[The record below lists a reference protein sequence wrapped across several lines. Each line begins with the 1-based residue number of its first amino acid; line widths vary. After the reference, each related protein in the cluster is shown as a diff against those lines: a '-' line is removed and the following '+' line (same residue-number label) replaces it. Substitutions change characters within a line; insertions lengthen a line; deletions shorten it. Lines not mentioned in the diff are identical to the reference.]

1 MIQMHTQDQR
11 LSFSRRYVWPGS
23 PPRQAENY
31 PSRPIK
37 LLVGASAGGTTD
49 TMARA
54 IAQPL
59 SASLGQ
65 PVLVENRPGAGGNL
79 AADAVA
85 KAAPDGYTLL
95 VSFTSHTIN
104 ATLYPKLPF
113 DPVAD
118 FTPISKIA
126 TVPSLLVGNPKLPA
140 QNLNELIALA
150 KAKPDKLSIAIGG
163 IGSSLHLAGD
173 QFKMMAGLRI
183 LNVPYK
189 GTAPALTDV
198 LGGQVDMM
206 FISLVTGT
214 AQVQA
219 GKLRAYGV
227 TSAQR
232 QPSFPDLPAIG
243 EIVKGFE
250 STAWFGVFGPAK
262 LPPEITG
269 KLNARDCRRA
279 QRSEDA
285 RAAREA
291 KAQRPPPAAPP
302 TSRPSCATTSSTGRL
317 LSNSRAQ
324 GQTEAQRLPRH
335 YAGHAAS
342 GHGCVPKRDGRD
354 IGERSD
360 AGLRTAMS
368 GHDEID
374 REEFMTK
381 SSLTAAAILGVL
393 MLSPVNAAE
402 LKVLAG
408 GSMTASLKELG
419 PRFEKAT
426 GHKLDITFAATPELI
441 KMATSGAVR
450 PRRGPGRRDEER
462 RAPRPNSPAR
472 RPTSRASAT
481 ASR

>member
-1 MIQMHTQDQR
+1 MTHLLAGR
-11 LSFSRRYVWPGS
+11 PFAAFAGAALLLAALVPA
-23 PPRQAENY
+23 QAENF

-37 LLVGASAGGTTD
+37 LMVGASAGGTTD

-79 AADAVA
+79 AAETVA

-140 QNLNELIALA
+140 QNLQELIALA
-150 KAKPDKLSIAIGG
+150 KAKPDKLTIAIGG
-163 IGSSLHLAGD
+163 IGSSLHLAGE
-173 QFKMMAGLRI
+173 QFKMMADLRI

-214 AQVQA
+214 AQVRA
-219 GKLRAYGV
+219 GKLRAFGV

-262 LPPEITG
+262 LPPEITN
-269 KLNARDCRRA
+269 KLNAA
-279 QRSEDA
+279 IV
-285 RAAREA
+285 AALNDPKMHEQLEREGA
-291 KAQRPPPAAPP
+291 SPAPG
-302 TSRPSCATTSSTGRL
+302 S
-317 LSNSRAQ
+317 
-324 GQTEAQRLPRH
+324 
-335 YAGHAAS
+335 AA
-342 GHGCVPKRDGRD
+342 D
-354 IGERSD
+354 
-360 AGLRTAMS
+360 
-368 GHDEID
+368 
-374 REEFMTK
+374 
-381 SSLTAAAILGVL
+381 
-393 MLSPVNAAE
+393 
-402 LKVLAG
+402 
-408 GSMTASLKELG
+408 
-419 PRFEKAT
+419 
-426 GHKLDITFAATPELI
+426 FAAFVRDDVKHWAPIVTQ
-441 KMATSGAVR
+441 SGAR
-450 PRRGPGRRDEER
+450 PD
-462 RAPRPNSPAR
+462 
-472 RPTSRASAT
+472 
-481 ASR
+481 